1 MAMVMTGEQQLA
13 APREKVWAML
23 NDPAVLKSCIPGCET
38 LDVIG
43 ENEFQAVATN
53 KIGPVKARFKGK
65 LELADLNPPHSYTL
79 HFEGQGGAAGH
90 GKGSA
95 TVRLEPAGPHAT
107 RLHYTAQASVGGKL
121 AQVGSRLIDLAAQK
135 LAGDFFQNFGAALL
149 QRYGAP
155 PAPAP
160 VAAPAAPPGVLAR
173 LRRWFSRL
181 LGGGRP
187 DAAAATSEATAGHP
201 GQTGSGPVT

>member
-1 MAMVMTGEQQLA
+1 MELSNQQLLPVSQA
-13 APREKVWAML
+13 QAWEALNDTAML
-23 NDPAVLKSCIPGCET
+23 QAAIPGCESLT
-38 LDVIG
+38 ASGDHQYELL
-43 ENEFQAVATN
+43 VATA
-53 KIGPVKARFKGK
+53 IGPVKARFKGK

-160 VAAPAAPPGVLAR
+160 VAAPAPPPGVLAR